1 LNRPLT
7 LLIGVLAVA
16 TAPIPT
22 LAQTWPATVVAGA
35 PQMAANG
42 SPPALTI
49 DRSVIVRRP
58 TGTPPPQP
66 RLRLRLQTLAPH
78 APLADVEIRPKADW
92 LDDQGLRLTPTRVAF
107 KRRF

>member
-1 LNRPLT
+1 MNRPLT
-7 LLIGVLAVA
+7 LLIGVLAV
-16 TAPIPT
+16 TSTPIPT

-35 PQMAANG
+35 PRMAVNG
-42 SPPALTI
+42 SPPALTL

-58 TGTPPPQP
+58 AGPPPTQP
-66 RLRLRLQTLAPH
+66 RLRLQTLAPH
-78 APLADVEIRPKADW
+78 APLADVEIRPKVEW